1 MPLSA
6 IGQSDAFLST
16 HDGTRFV
23 PPPTASAKAAQ
34 PAPLPSL
41 KGEELPQKGRLYVD
55 QVGPREFQLTDLV
68 THEVV
73 HLPPGHW
80 YLQEWDD
87 LDELSLM
94 GCRKGSGEE
103 VELEIDGL
111 LKTKAW
117 REVLAGHSLC

>member
-6 IGQSDAFLST
+6 IGQCGAFLSM
-16 HDGTRFV
+16 HDGTQFV
-23 PPPTASAKAAQ
+23 PPAKAFAKAAQ

-55 QVGPREFQLTDLV
+55 QVGPMDFQLTHLV
-68 THEVV
+68 TFETVD
-73 HLPPGHW
+73 LPPGHW

-94 GCRKGSGEE
+94 GC
-103 VELEIDGL
+103 
-111 LKTKAW
+111 
-117 REVLAGHSLC
+117 H